1 MDRQEFQSWVRA
13 SSTTIAQHRLYTGW
27 CVCVGNPFTTR
38 TISCVLN
45 CTDWC
50 GNTTEELLS
59 MWNDRTRHICDKIA
73 AFKEKKPW
81 LTDGVR
87 KLRAV
92 RHTYL
97 QKKKEARIRG
107 VSFFFSI
114 SLSEEERKTAAYN
127 STKLSILFKCIQ
139 LGTVHY
145 KTAFYSFFSYWTNKN
160 FFNIRIYL

>member
-27 CVCVGNPFTTR
+27 CVCVGNPFTIR

-107 VSFFFSI
+107 VLFFSQ
-114 SLSEEERKTAAYN
+114 LVYRRKRER
-127 STKLSILFKCIQ
+127 LQHIIQ
-139 LGTVHY
+139 QSCQYFLNV
-145 KTAFYSFFSYWTNKN
+145 
-160 FFNIRIYL
+160 FN